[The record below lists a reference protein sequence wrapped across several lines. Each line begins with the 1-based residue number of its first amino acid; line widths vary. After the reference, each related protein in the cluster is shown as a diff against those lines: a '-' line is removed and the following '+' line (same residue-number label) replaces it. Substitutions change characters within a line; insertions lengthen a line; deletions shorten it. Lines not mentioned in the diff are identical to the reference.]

1 MKKVY
6 DTINKYCVEHGL
18 LAQGDGI
25 VIGLSGG
32 MDSVC
37 LLQVLAALRDEWQ
50 LRLAC
55 VHVHHGIRGAA
66 ADEDAAF
73 AQRLAAKYH
82 VPFYL
87 YETDIPQLAKEQGLS
102 EEEAGRNYRYQC
114 FDKVCEELAFD
125 KIAVAHHRDDQAE
138 TVLWQIL
145 RGSGLRGVC
154 GMRAGRV
161 NIIRPLLCLDR
172 QQIERIVRENGDGWR
187 EDATNREEAYTRNKI
202 RNRVFPYIEQEIQP
216 MARRHLADLAE
227 DCQRAW
233 DYIEHQMS
241 EQYERFVYRDGDALC
256 FSVDEWQQI
265 DPYLQGQ
272 IVMHI
277 MEQVCG
283 SRKDIGRVH
292 VDALLRLA
300 EGATG
305 KRLDLPYHMQA
316 GKDYDK
322 VWIRANK
329 QSSAHHDTVIPL
341 QFDEQIVLQ
350 DSNGQKM
357 PIPPRF
363 DEHIVLR
370 DSNGQ
375 EMAITLRLAQRND
388 LPQNVPK
395 NDCTK
400 WLDCDRMYADALAD
414 PTEKETDR
422 GRFDR
427 ENGPVWRF
435 PQEGDYLQ
443 LTGTGGTKTLARIF
457 IDAKISVDKRGSIPV
472 LAMGKHIIW
481 IPELGRVSAAF
492 YVTEATKHIITAQLE
507 HNIQTKEKGGAS

>member
-6 DTINKYCVEHGL
+6 DTINQYCVEHEL
-18 LAQGDGI
+18 LTNGDGI

-37 LLQVLAALRDEWQ
+37 LLQVLAALRNEWQ
-50 LRLAC
+50 LRLVC
-55 VHVHHGIRGAA
+55 VHVHHGIRGTA

-73 AQRLAAKYH
+73 AQRLAAKYNI
-82 VPFYL
+82 PFRL
-87 YETDIPQLAKEQGLS
+87 YEMDIPQLAKEQGLS
-102 EEEAGRNYRYQC
+102 EEEAGRNYRYRC
-114 FDKVCEELAFD
+114 FEEVRKELNFD

-154 GMRAGRV
+154 GMRAGRA

-172 QQIERIVRENGDGWR
+172 QQIEQIVRGNGDGWR
-187 EDATNREEAYTRNKI
+187 EDATNREEKYTRNKI

-216 MARRHLADLAE
+216 MARRHLVELAE
-227 DCQRAW
+227 D
-233 DYIEHQMS
+233 YIERQML
-241 EQYERFVYRDGDALC
+241 EQYERLVYRDGDTFC
-256 FSVDEWQQI
+256 FSVDEWKQV

-272 IVMHI
+272 LLMHI

-305 KRLDLPYHMQA
+305 KRLDLPYHMRA

-322 VWIRANK
+322 IWIRVDM
-329 QSSAHHDTVIPL
+329 QSNVHRNTLIPL
-341 QFDEQIVLQ
+341 RFDERTVLQ
-350 DSNGQKM
+350 DSNGQ
-357 PIPPRF
+357 
-363 DEHIVLR
+363 
-370 DSNGQ
+370 
-375 EMAITLRLAQRND
+375 EMVITLRLTQRDD

-400 WLDCDRMYADALAD
+400 WFDCDRMYADVLAD
-414 PTEKETDR
+414 PTEKEADR
-422 GRFDR
+422 GHFDR
-427 ENGPVWRF
+427 DNGPVWRF

-443 LTGTGGTKTLARIF
+443 LTGAGGTKTLARIF

-492 YVTEATKHIITAQLE
+492 YVTEATKHIITAQLA
-507 HNIQTKEKGGAS
+507 HNIQTKEKGGVS